1 MLVIHSKDKSTSL
14 AEAIYANM
22 PNVHV
27 VEDEW
32 YERGIGQ
39 LLWQTPK
46 EEPILII
53 GYGDCHGLYRERFN
67 DVLEIS
73 PSDFDDLEW
82 VHRLANCQIGVPQI
96 VLNRI
101 HAYNLRRHNGNI
113 IGIWP
118 NAVEFARRNHLHGL
132 FASTFFFNAKD
143 AENYGEITL
152 DMYIERSNILSTALL
167 ANCWLVMSRYT
178 RFPKNCSKE
187 PIRTH
192 VSTIATFHL
201 KSKQS

>member
-1 MLVIHSKDKSTSL
+1 
-14 AEAIYANM
+14 M

-53 GYGDCHGLYRERFN
+53 GYGDCRGLYRERFN

-73 PSDFDDLEW
+73 PSDLDNPVW
-82 VHRLANCQIGVPQI
+82 VQRLANCQIGTPQI

-118 NAVEFARRNHLHGL
+118 NAVEFARRNRLHGL

-152 DMYIERSNILSTALL
+152 DMYIERSNYTLYRTLGKLL
-167 ANCWLVMSRYT
+167 AS
-178 RFPKNCSKE
+178 
-187 PIRTH
+187 H
-192 VSTIATFHL
+192 VPLCKIPEKLQQRAYKDTCVNHRNFESFFCL
-201 KSKQS
+201 

>member
-1 MLVIHSKDKSTSL
+1 MLVIHPKDKSTSL

-27 VEDEW
+27 VEDKW

-46 EEPILII
+46 EEPILIV

-73 PSDFDDLEW
+73 PDDLDDPVW
-82 VHRLANCQIGVPQI
+82 MQRLANCQVGAPQI

-132 FASTFFFNAKD
+132 FTSTFFFNAKD
-143 AENYGEITL
+143 AEDYGDMTL
-152 DMYIERSNILSTALL
+152 DMYIDRSNYVLYRTLSKLL
-167 ANCWLVMSRYT
+167 TSRVPLYKIPEKLNQRGNQDMS
-178 RFPKNCSKE
+178 
-187 PIRTH
+187 IRLRNFE
-192 VSTIATFHL
+192 SFFCL
-201 KSKQS
+201 

>member
-1 MLVIHSKDKSTSL
+1 MLVIHPKDKSNFL
-14 AEAIYANM
+14 AEAIYANI

-73 PSDFDDLEW
+73 PSNLGDPMW
-82 VHRLANCQIGVPQI
+82 VHRLANCQIEVPQI

-101 HAYNLRRHNGNI
+101 HAYNLRRHNSNI

-118 NAVEFARRNHLHGL
+118 NAVEFARRNRLHGL

-152 DMYIERSNILSTALL
+152 DMYIERSNYTLYRTLGKLL
-167 ANCWLVMSRYT
+167 ASHVPLYKI
-178 RFPKNCSKE
+178 PKILQQRAYKDTSVNHRNFESFFC
-187 PIRTH
+187 
-192 VSTIATFHL
+192 L
-201 KSKQS
+201 